1 MYYSVKKSNKFVAFR
16 ATPQMILELDQVSK
30 LTGETRST
38 VIRSV
43 LMNFFNR
50 IYSNAND
57 N

>member
-1 MYYSVKKSNKFVAFR
+1 MKFKTKKFVAFR
-16 ATPQMILELDQVSK
+16 ATPQLILELDQVSK

-38 VIRSV
+38 VIRTV

-50 IYSNAND
+50 IFSYANE

>member
-1 MYYSVKKSNKFVAFR
+1 MVKKSSNKFVAFR
-16 ATPQMILELDQVSK
+16 ATPQIILELDQVSK

-50 IYSNAND
+50 IFSYGSKH
-57 N
+57 

>member
-1 MYYSVKKSNKFVAFR
+1 MYNSIKKSNKFVAFR

-38 VIRSV
+38 VIRTV

-50 IYSNAND
+50 IFSYGND
-57 N
+57 I